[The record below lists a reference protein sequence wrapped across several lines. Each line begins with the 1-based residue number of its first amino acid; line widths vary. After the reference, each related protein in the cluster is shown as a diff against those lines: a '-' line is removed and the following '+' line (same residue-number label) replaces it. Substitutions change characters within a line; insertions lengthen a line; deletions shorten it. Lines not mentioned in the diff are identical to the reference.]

1 MYILDKLAFKFKA
14 GDNIVITV
22 VNQGVIS
29 DAWYYSYI
37 TNIDGNGQMYESID
51 DFVCCA
57 YGDFNADI
65 KLAIKNNT
73 LTIEQAI
80 ILCTQDNNLIEFT
93 NTIIPDIKWTHVQA
107 NTLNFILIP
116 AISQS
121 IVIPDGITSIANK
134 FMFGFVVNNIVLGK
148 DVQSIGEYAFCS
160 TGLTDVTWNDGYGN
174 FFEKLVFPRSLE
186 YIGKKAFCNSIKLKE
201 IYFKNKN
208 YSLDKYDYLQ
218 GIFYIELDKGD
229 DLDEDGNQRTYV
241 YSPNP
246 LVKAYDWI
254 YNYHRTIYS
263 REIGRYHC
271 WDEAN
276 GDQSFRIYEQPETTY
291 SRGYYIDSLGVS
303 GYVSMTDMN
312 DVMGGNRVQYVNNQ
326 SMRFKY

>member
-1 MYILDKLAFKFKA
+1 MDILSKLAFKFQA

-22 VNQGVIS
+22 VNQHVI
-29 DAWYYSYI
+29 AGTFYYSYI
-37 TNIDGNGQMYESID
+37 TNIEGNGQMYESID

-57 YGDFNADI
+57 YGDFSYEM
-65 KLAIKNNT
+65 KLAIRSGT
-73 LTIEQAI
+73 LTIDQAI
-80 ILCTQDNNLIEFT
+80 ALCTQDNNLIVFT
-93 NTIIPDIKWTHVQA
+93 NTIIPDIKWEEVQG
-107 NTLNFILIP
+107 NTLTFILTP
-116 AISQS
+116 GISQS

-134 FMFGFVVNNIVLGK
+134 FMFGFAVNNIVLGK

-160 TGLTDVTWNDGYGN
+160 TALIDVTFNEGYGN
-174 FFEKLVFPRSLE
+174 LFEKLVLPRSLE
-186 YIGKKAFCNSIKLKE
+186 YIGKKAFCNSKRLKD

-208 YSLDKYDYLQ
+208 YSLDIYDYLQ
-218 GIFYIELDKGD
+218 GIFYIEPGKGD

-246 LVKAYDWI
+246 LVKAYDWV

-291 SRGYYIDSLGVS
+291 SRGYYINSLGVS